1 MTFAAAATEGGG
13 AGGGAWAALVA
24 QEIAAIVSATITESE
39 ATCPFVRIV
48 QVIIRTSTANATP
61 SNADE

>member
-13 AGGGAWAALVA
+13 GGGAWVALFA

-39 ATCPFVRIV
+39 ATCPFVRMV
-48 QVIIRTSTANATP
+48 QVIIRTSSANATP